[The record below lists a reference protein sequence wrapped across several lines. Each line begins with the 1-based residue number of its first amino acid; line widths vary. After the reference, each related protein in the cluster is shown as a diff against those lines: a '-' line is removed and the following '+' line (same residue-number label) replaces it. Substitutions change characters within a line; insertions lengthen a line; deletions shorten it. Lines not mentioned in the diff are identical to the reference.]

1 MTQKPVAEWDRLAQC
16 KHLDQLGDGDKE
28 DNVTR
33 DDEVEDKDNVKTLKE
48 AINQFKELRLQLWVL
63 LWCRSVAAA
72 ASQLAPP
79 RRLSTIPQSGR
90 VSAPERIRA
99 GPCRAL
105 ETHL

>member
-33 DDEVEDKDNVKTLKE
+33 DDEVEDNVKTLKE
-48 AINQFKELRLQLWVL
+48 AINQLKELRLQLWVL

-72 ASQLAPP
+72 AASQLAPP
-79 RRLSTIPQSGR
+79 RRLFLSRAES
-90 VSAPERIRA
+90 PERSRA

-105 ETHL
+105 ETHRDPS

>member
-33 DDEVEDKDNVKTLKE
+33 DDEVEDDVKTLKE

-63 LWCRSVAAA
+63 LWCIGSISCSSSSFPACAAA
-72 ASQLAPP
+72 PSV
-79 RRLSTIPQSGR
+79 PQSGR
-90 VSAPERIRA
+90 VARA
-99 GPCRAL
+99 QQSWTMAL
-105 ETHL
+105 GT

>member
-33 DDEVEDKDNVKTLKE
+33 DDEVEDNVKTLKE
-48 AINQFKELRLQLWVL
+48 AINQLKELRLQLWVL
-63 LWCRSVAAA
+63 LWCSISCSSSFPACAAA
-72 ASQLAPP
+72 PSV
-79 RRLSTIPQSGR
+79 PQSGR

-105 ETHL
+105 ETHLTHHL